1 VMSPA
6 SHFAIRDTCL
16 SEKSKEETIS
26 SVAKKLEKPSGIS
39 NHIRDLQQSLKGWET
54 KISGYK
60 KPQKACKNYNDASE
74 LED

>member
-1 VMSPA
+1 MSPD
-6 SHFAIRDTCL
+6 SHFAIRDTFL
-16 SEKSKEETIS
+16 SDKSKQETIR

-39 NHIRDLQQSLKGWET
+39 NHIRDLQQSLKGWEE

-60 KPQKACKNYNDASE
+60 KPQEACKNYSDASE